1 MSCELAGVPA
11 AGGAKKVYAAKANLR
26 CPADANAIEIET
38 VSADAKVLESPQ
50 RLTKVTMNWNHVFRR
65 KPSKGTVTFDVYGGG
80 ALLKSCPAKILDEDF
95 IDGDYAE
102 VGAQTGPN
110 IEDTAVLVS
119 TKDGWKV
126 AEW

>member
-11 AGGAKKVYAAKANLR
+11 AGGAKKVYAAKAKLR

-50 RLTKVTMNWNHVFRR
+50 RLTKVTMNWNYVFRR
-65 KPSKGTVTFDVYGGG
+65 KPSKGTVTFDVYGGE

-95 IDGDYAE
+95 IDASSSSDSAECDLPADNYAKIDR
-102 VGAQTGPN
+102 VVMRIKG
-110 IEDTAVLVS
+110 S
-119 TKDGWKV
+119 YR
-126 AEW
+126 